1 MSALWRV
8 PFIYLL
14 TAVRKQ
20 GFHNPNRFSR
30 EPCEYILTFLSQ
42 ALQFLTLFKK
52 TRRALFTPCTSFVL
66 FQCIELSKTNL
77 LLSCPSILIT
87 TRSSAA
93 LLAAQNHS
101 VKPSCC
107 ITTWNITMAR
117 NSPQR
122 QTAAPQ
128 GASRLGPLRNSLVPL
143 VWMAQREGAPFLHP
157 CVSYSS
163 VCHLFQIKWQRK
175 SF

>member
-1 MSALWRV
+1 MKSFSRNAIGSLVFWKACERTLKSS
-8 PFIYLL
+8 FHLSL

-107 ITTWNITMAR
+107 ITT
-117 NSPQR
+117 
-122 QTAAPQ
+122 
-128 GASRLGPLRNSLVPL
+128 
-143 VWMAQREGAPFLHP
+143 
-157 CVSYSS
+157 
-163 VCHLFQIKWQRK
+163 
-175 SF
+175 